1 MNKPRSSIVLY
12 MQEFTLNMNILVFR
26 NIVSVKLYL
35 DYDQIL

>member
-1 MNKPRSSIVLY
+1 MNKPQSSIVLY

-35 DYDQIL
+35 DYNQIL